1 MRRSLR
7 RTRAST
13 AGETEAGKPLHVFLL
28 SPFGHEP
35 ERGFLDA
42 PSSARRVY
50 AVKVRCPPEQGRDHP
65 ATGKSEKGND
75 FDGGSR

>member
-13 AGETEAGKPLHVFLL
+13 AGETEEGKPLHVFLL

-35 ERGFLDA
+35 ERGFSWCA
-42 PSSARRVY
+42 QQRTCVY
-50 AVKVRCPPEQGRDHP
+50 AVKVRCPPEQGKD
-65 ATGKSEKGND
+65 
-75 FDGGSR
+75 